1 VAVQWEKG
9 VEGGRWYVP
18 LALRPTVN
26 GLEVRQQSYKDNV
39 SLNEHSKRLR
49 KSDLLPTASLRP
61 ATLPL
66 VSSAVEV
73 VSRQTVYRILDIDPR
88 PTVSLTGEL
97 FKIDCV
103 TIVCL
108 CLSRR
113 HCCFLRL
120 GSQPERMAIFRCS
133 LGG

>member
-1 VAVQWEKG
+1 MSKPTGWEG
-9 VEGGRWYVP
+9 
-18 LALRPTVN
+18 
-26 GLEVRQQSYKDNV
+26 
-39 SLNEHSKRLR
+39 
-49 KSDLLPTASLRP
+49 DLLPTASLRP
-61 ATLPL
+61 VTLAL
-66 VSSAVEV
+66 VSSAVEG

-97 FKIDCV
+97 FKIDRV

-120 GSQPERMAIFRCS
+120 RGQPERLAIFRSS
-133 LGG
+133 LGGYRAVGLSKKTADIADKLSIG